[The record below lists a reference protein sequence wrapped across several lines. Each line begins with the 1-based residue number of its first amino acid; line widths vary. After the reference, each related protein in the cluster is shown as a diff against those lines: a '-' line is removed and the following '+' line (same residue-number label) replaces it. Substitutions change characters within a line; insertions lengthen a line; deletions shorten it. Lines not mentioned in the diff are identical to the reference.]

1 MHLNL
6 MMQNISRFRLTRPH
20 VRPHTCEAEGA
31 DVKVLSNFGNSCFE
45 LKK

>member
-1 MHLNL
+1 MA
-6 MMQNISRFRLTRPH
+6 LTY
-20 VRPHTCEAEGA
+20 VREALKVHTCEAEGA